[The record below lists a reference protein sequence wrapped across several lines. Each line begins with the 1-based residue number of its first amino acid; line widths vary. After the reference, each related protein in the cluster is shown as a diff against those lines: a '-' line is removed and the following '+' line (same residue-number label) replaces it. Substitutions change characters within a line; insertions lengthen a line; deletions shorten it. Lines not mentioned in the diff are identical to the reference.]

1 VGQSALCFSAG
12 RSSRFIQLFAV
23 IQSCRGEY
31 FIFHE
36 CLSILFFIRFYKA
49 SISVTYLA
57 ITVNTIWFCDEDFSS
72 SICSLCFSVS
82 GVCLFRTLHF
92 LNWVCWVRGN
102 FSGEPGRV
110 YISCAYLSS
119 VWSGGPVQFIWVLR
133 WCGRRDCTDF
143 PFSLALQWRVRHGRI
158 GEGGG
163 PFFFAFFSLLSVFL
177 AVVYLR

>member
-1 VGQSALCFSAG
+1 VF
-12 RSSRFIQLFAV
+12 V
-23 IQSCRGEY
+23 Y
-31 FIFHE
+31 FV
-36 CLSILFFIRFYKA
+36 FIRFYKA

-57 ITVNTIWFCDEDFSS
+57 ITVNTIWFCDEDFSFS
-72 SICSLCFSVS
+72 FCSLCFSVS
-82 GVCLFRTLHF
+82 GVCLFCTLHF

-143 PFSLALQWRVRHGRI
+143 LFSLALQWRVRHGRI

-163 PFFFAFFSLLSVFL
+163 PFFFCFLQFAVCFLGGWISAVGICCVIFCDGSFVVFFRGFL
-177 AVVYLR
+177 FSPRC